1 MLSFQEILSRAYFSC
16 EDMEQDVQETAKNDG
31 FMMIKKSTDRDE
43 ENVMFK
49 GTYKCYKGGV
59 SGTRKARGTV
69 KTDCQ
74 FSVHFCRHQATGIYS
89 FTDTYDL
96 VHNHPMNPASTTMS
110 ALARRF
116 TPTQSNLIDTLHSMD
131 VPVTSI
137 VEELR
142 KATNAIFQRKDVY
155 NNLQQAKK
163 KKSMDKYIF

>member
-1 MLSFQEILSRAYFSC
+1 MKRMLCSKERISAIRVESLALERL
-16 EDMEQDVQETAKNDG
+16 
-31 FMMIKKSTDRDE
+31 
-43 ENVMFK
+43 
-49 GTYKCYKGGV
+49 
-59 SGTRKARGTV
+59 KAQL

-96 VHNHPMNPASTTMS
+96 VHNHPMDPASTTMS

-116 TPTQSNLIDTLHSMD
+116 TPTQSNLIDALHSMD

-142 KATNAIFQRKDVY
+142 KATNATFQKKDVY

-163 KKSMDKYIF
+163 KKLTDKYIFWTCFRSLIEMKTLPIKSVLTVRSC